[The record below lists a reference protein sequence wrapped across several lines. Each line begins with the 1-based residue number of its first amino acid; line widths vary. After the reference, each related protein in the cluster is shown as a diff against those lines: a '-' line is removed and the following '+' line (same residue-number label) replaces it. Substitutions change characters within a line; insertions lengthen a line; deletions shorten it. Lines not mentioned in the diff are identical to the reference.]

1 MKKNPLQ
8 LARLYNATCNILLD
22 YIEYSD
28 EISENIIFDLI
39 DFDKDSI
46 YKDANDNNLELIL
59 NLKKNHIYILISSNL
74 ILLLIYPKHYLIKII
89 NM

>member
-1 MKKNPLQ
+1 MGSLNSFIDKCKKSEKNPLQ

-46 YKDANDNNLELIL
+46 YKDENDNNLELIL
-59 NLKKNHIYILISSNL
+59 NLKKIIFISL
-74 ILLLIYPKHYLIKII
+74 FPPI
-89 NM
+89 